1 MLSQGVGY
9 AILALGQIAAS
20 GGNPVLVKE
29 IAEAA
34 SIPAPYLA
42 KIIHALGRRG
52 LVVTQRGVG
61 GGVILARAATEIS
74 LHDVCVAMDDPVV
87 RPTCMLGNATCSDD
101 RACPAHKFWT
111 AHRNKVYDF
120 LRMTSVAD
128 IASFEARRRWKSG
141 GMLPVAGRPPLA
153 EPHAPPHTEFA
164 PPLAPAPEVA
174 PSTGTPP
181 APAITTTTISL
192 PLKPRGE

>member
-9 AILALGQIAAS
+9 AILALGHIASS

-42 KIIHALGRRG
+42 KIIHALGKRG
-52 LVVTQRGVG
+52 LVLTQRGVG
-61 GGVILARAATEIS
+61 GGVTLARPATEIS
-74 LHDVCVAMDDPVV
+74 LHDVCLAMDDPVV

-111 AHRNKVYDF
+111 AHRAKVYDF
-120 LRMTSVAD
+120 LKMTSVAD
-128 IASFEARRRWKSG
+128 IASFEARRRWKSS
-141 GMLPVAGRPPLA
+141 L
-153 EPHAPPHTEFA
+153 
-164 PPLAPAPEVA
+164 
-174 PSTGTPP
+174 GTPGVSLP
-181 APAITTTTISL
+181 MGSTPTRPQGSGISLPTISL
-192 PLKPRGE
+192 PPAAPPVPGAPRPDPSA

>member
-9 AILALGQIAAS
+9 AILALGQIAAA

-34 SIPAPYLA
+34 AIPAPYLA

-61 GGVILARAATEIS
+61 GGVTLARPATDIS
-74 LHDVCVAMDDPVV
+74 LHDVCIAMDDPVV
-87 RPTCMLGNATCSDD
+87 RPTCMLGNATCSDE

-120 LRMTSVAD
+120 LRITSVAD
-128 IASFEARRRWKSG
+128 IASFEARRRWRQDIAVLGSRQA
-141 GMLPVAGRPPLA
+141 VAGQAHPAASSPGDAGPESPP
-153 EPHAPPHTEFA
+153 EP
-164 PPLAPAPEVA
+164 PEN
-174 PSTGTPP
+174 T
-181 APAITTTTISL
+181 
-192 PLKPRGE
+192 

>member
-9 AILALGQIAAS
+9 AILALGQIASS

-42 KIIHALGRRG
+42 KIIHALGKRG

-61 GGVILARAATEIS
+61 GGVILARPATDIS
-74 LHDVCVAMDDPVV
+74 LHDVCIAMDDPVV
-87 RPTCMLGNATCSDD
+87 RPTCMLGNAACSDD

-111 AHRNKVYDF
+111 VHRNKVYDF

-128 IASFEARRRWKSG
+128 IASFEARRRWKQ
-141 GMLPVAGRPPLA
+141 GMSSPTVIRPSVGEAHLPPDILGPLA
-153 EPHAPPHTEFA
+153 DAP
-164 PPLAPAPEVA
+164 
-174 PSTGTPP
+174 
-181 APAITTTTISL
+181 
-192 PLKPRGE
+192 

>member
-9 AILALGQIAAS
+9 AILALGQIATS

-61 GGVILARAATEIS
+61 GGVILARPATEIS
-74 LHDVCVAMDDPVV
+74 LFDVCVAMDDPVV
-87 RPTCMLGNATCSDD
+87 TPTCMLGNATCSDD

-111 AHRNKVYDF
+111 GHRNKIYDF
-120 LRMTSVAD
+120 LRTTSVAD
-128 IASFEARRRWKSG
+128 IASFEARRRLRLG
-141 GMLPVAGRPPLA
+141 GAPLTISSQ
-153 EPHAPPHTEFA
+153 PIPR
-164 PPLAPAPEVA
+164 
-174 PSTGTPP
+174 PP
-181 APAITTTTISL
+181 APQDAGQPGTA
-192 PLKPRGE
+192 

>member
-9 AILALGQIAAS
+9 AILALGHIASS

-52 LVVTQRGVG
+52 LVLTQRGVG
-61 GGVILARAATEIS
+61 GGVTLARPATEIS
-74 LHDVCVAMDDPVV
+74 LHDVCLAMDDPVV
-87 RPTCMLGNATCSDD
+87 RPTCMLGNATCSEE

-111 AHRNKVYDF
+111 AHRAKVYDF
-120 LRMTSVAD
+120 LKMTNVAD
-128 IASFEARRRWKSG
+128 IASFEARRRWKTVLTAQAGPASTAIAG
-141 GMLPVAGRPPLA
+141 APSISLPTIA
-153 EPHAPPHTEFA
+153 
-164 PPLAPAPEVA
+164 A
-174 PSTGTPP
+174 PSTSPPSSSLSSIPPGTPP
-181 APAITTTTISL
+181 AP
-192 PLKPRGE
+192 